1 LPKVKITL
9 PSDDLLKGLIIKLL
23 KDKGIIIT
31 TKLLDYVI
39 TRIERSYEEVNL
51 FIEDLNK
58 ISLEK
63 KKNISISLIKEVIE
77 KDY

>member
-1 LPKVKITL
+1 
-9 PSDDLLKGLIIKLL
+9 
-23 KDKGIIIT
+23 
-31 TKLLDYVI
+31 VI
-39 TRIERSYEEVNL
+39 TRIERSYEAVNL